1 MSPVQLSVSVAL
13 VFFVVIPSIGVVATR
28 ARWRS
33 FRRTVVNAALIPHA
47 GSRTVHA
54 AYERDG
60 EIGEY
65 RFLGVIEA
73 LQADDRLW
81 IRNGNSSVEIEM
93 TNASVCLLPD
103 GLPPQY
109 RSAGDDRAIGFES
122 LIPTQSM
129 PEIVPWSRMSSLTE
143 GTSVFVSGR
152 LVSEHGV
159 PVFRGVGRRGPLVI
173 MYDGPP
179 TQLLARAI
187 WFGRHRNEY
196 WNALTPP
203 SLIAGMLILVI
214 VAVRAFSVAAGY
226 AAGILTLGL
235 AAVPVL
241 PLMPPGVI
249 GYFVYRRLW
258 LKGRAQ
264 RAWRDLLR
272 LPLLYSR
279 DGSDRVARL
288 PDGEPYLGVEI
299 GSSAVDRYLSRGAVL
314 RTSTGTMDAGRWMVF
329 GSPIDGDIGRPS
341 DPMAEFVIL
350 PVDPAERS
358 RRSAIFAYL
367 WELVALSAL
376 GAAMLVN
383 FAVLIRLLPLVL

>member
-1 MSPVQLSVSVAL
+1 MSPVQLSVLVAF
-13 VFFVVIPSIGVVATR
+13 VFFVVIPAIGVVATR
-28 ARWRS
+28 AHWRS
-33 FRRTVVNAALIPHA
+33 FRRAVVNAALNPHA
-47 GSRTVHA
+47 GSRTVHS

-65 RFLGVIEA
+65 RFFGVIEA

-81 IRNGNSSVEIEM
+81 IRNGSSSVEIEM
-93 TNASVCLLPD
+93 ANATVCLLPED
-103 GLPPQY
+103 SPPQY
-109 RSAGDDRAIGFES
+109 RHAGDDTALGFES

-152 LVSEHGV
+152 LVSENGV
-159 PVFRGVGRRGPLVI
+159 PIFRGVGRRGPLVI

-203 SLIAGMLILVI
+203 SLVAGMLILVI

-235 AAVPVL
+235 AVIPIL

-258 LKGRAQ
+258 LKGRAH

-272 LPLLYSR
+272 LCLLYPR
-279 DGSDRVARL
+279 DGSDRAARL
-288 PDGEPYLGVEI
+288 PDGESYLGVEI
-299 GSSAVDRYLSRGAVL
+299 EPSVVERYLARGAVL
-314 RTSTGTMDAGRWMVF
+314 RTSTGRMDAHRWMVF
-329 GSPIDGDIGRPS
+329 GSPKDGDIGRPS

-350 PVDPAERS
+350 PADPAERS
-358 RRSAIFAYL
+358 RRSEVLAYV
-367 WELVALSAL
+367 WELVALGAL
-376 GAAMLVN
+376 GASMLVN

>member
-1 MSPVQLSVSVAL
+1 MSQVQLSAL
-13 VFFVVIPSIGVVATR
+13 IAFVFFGVIPSIGVITTR
-28 ARWRS
+28 AHWRS
-33 FRRTVVNAALIPHA
+33 FRRAVVQAALTPRA
-47 GSRTVHA
+47 GSRTVHS

-65 RFLGVIEA
+65 RFFGTIEA
-73 LQADDRLW
+73 LQADNRLW

-93 TNASVCLLPD
+93 SNATVCLLPED
-103 GLPPQY
+103 SPPQY
-109 RSAGDDRAIGFES
+109 RYGDNGTALGLES

-143 GTSVFVSGR
+143 GTSVLVCGR

-159 PVFRGVGRRGPLVI
+159 PVFRGTGRRGPLVV

-196 WNALTPP
+196 WNAVTPT
-203 SLIAGMLILVI
+203 SLVAGMLILVI
-214 VAVRAFSVAAGY
+214 MTARALSVAGGY
-226 AAGILTLGL
+226 VAGILTLGL
-235 AAVPVL
+235 AAIPVL

-258 LKGRAQ
+258 LKGRGH
-264 RAWRDLLR
+264 RAWRDLLQ
-272 LPLLYSR
+272 LSLLYPR
-279 DGSDRVARL
+279 DEGDGVARL
-288 PDGEPYLGVEI
+288 PDGESYLGMEI
-299 GSSAVDRYLSRGAVL
+299 EPSAIELYLSRGAVL
-314 RTSTGTMDAGRWMVF
+314 RTATGRMDARRWMVF
-329 GSPIDGDIGRPS
+329 GSLREGEIGRPS

-350 PVDPAERS
+350 PADPAERS
-358 RRSAIFAYL
+358 RRSAILAYV

-376 GAAMLVN
+376 GVSMLVN
-383 FAVLIRLLPLVL
+383 FALLIRFLPMVL